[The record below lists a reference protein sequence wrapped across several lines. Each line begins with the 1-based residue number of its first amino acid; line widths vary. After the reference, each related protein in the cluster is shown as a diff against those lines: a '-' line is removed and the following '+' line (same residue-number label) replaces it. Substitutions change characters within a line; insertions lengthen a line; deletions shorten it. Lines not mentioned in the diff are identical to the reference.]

1 MFILVD
7 LCVCVLGAVA
17 SVKDEVVR
25 DEKGAKGLLSLCRK
39 VSESRGNVGSFKTI
53 SGRNHHEEYCEVQV
67 RNDGCLGKG
76 SAIADNV
83 GKEKGRYLKRM
94 CTSRIKRNW

>member
-1 MFILVD
+1 M
-7 LCVCVLGAVA
+7 LGA
-17 SVKDEVVR
+17 SK
-25 DEKGAKGLLSLCRK
+25 LL
-39 VSESRGNVGSFKTI
+39 VGGTTMRSI
-53 SGRNHHEEYCEVQV
+53 AEVQV

-76 SAIADNV
+76 SDMADKM